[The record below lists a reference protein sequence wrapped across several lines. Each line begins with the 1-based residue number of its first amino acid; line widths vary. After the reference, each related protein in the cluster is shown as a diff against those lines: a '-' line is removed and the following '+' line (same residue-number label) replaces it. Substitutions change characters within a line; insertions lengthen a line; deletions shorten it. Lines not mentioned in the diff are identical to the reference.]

1 MLNRTLRVLVLG
13 IAALST
19 YAADSLAATTTT
31 TQAACVTR
39 PPKVWKST
47 GGTSGL
53 CVNTTVG
60 SIDFEFLADEFFNF
74 ITVNLTPTSDT
85 VYVRVRNK
93 KGHYPPGQNPTVIN
107 GVVFDHEDSEL
118 SCTTG
123 PGILNVDT
131 GLYEGHCT
139 ILDLSPQQIAELL
152 PRKSIPKGLIADEI
166 ILAGFD
172 VEIIVDGLTFRETDT
187 NTTTVHFEI
196 PEPPI
201 IGADGTVTNPEY
213 SADESESDSPPPACG
228 EGVPSG
234 TFYPDTDGDGFGD
247 PNGATSVCLDEGFSE
262 NATDCD
268 DSDPDIN
275 PSATEVLDGADN
287 NCDTKTDDCVS
298 ILKHCSPTLGSPIED
313 PNVVL
318 QTFCGAGSHSEEIDS
333 YTRDNASYVLLEPE
347 VASVT
352 ITSCDDAEMTETI
365 TDSNPNFCALTGGSG
380 PGPGEPG
387 EAPRFNDRLCDLNI
401 TPY

>member
-1 MLNRTLRVLVLG
+1 MLNRTLRVLVLA

-53 CVNTTVG
+53 CINTTVG
-60 SIDFEFLADEFFNF
+60 SIDFEFLADDFFNF
-74 ITVNLTPTSDT
+74 ITVYLTPTSDT

-93 KGHYPPGQNPTVIN
+93 AGHYPPGHNPKVIQ
-107 GVVFDHEDSEL
+107 GVEIDLEL

-123 PGILNVDT
+123 PGILNED

-139 ILDLSPQQIAELL
+139 ILDLSPQQIAQLL
-152 PRKSIPKGLIADEI
+152 PPKSIPKGLIADEI

-172 VEIIVDGLTFRETDT
+172 VEITVDGLTFRETGT
-187 NTTTVHFEI
+187 NTTTVHFEF

-213 SADESESDSPPPACG
+213 SADESESDPPPACE
-228 EGVPSG
+228 EGIPG
-234 TFYPDTDGDGFGD
+234 TFYPDADGDGFGD
-247 PNGATSVCLDEGFSE
+247 PNGTTSVCLDEGFTE

-268 DSDPDIN
+268 DNDSAIN

-298 ILKHCSPTLGSPIED
+298 ILKHCGPLDESNE
-313 PNVVL
+313 VL
-318 QTFCGAGSHSEEIDS
+318 QTFCGAGSHNVDSEDIEFF
-333 YTRDNASYVLLEPE
+333 TRDNASYVLLEPA
-347 VASVT
+347 VASAT
-352 ITSCDDAEMTETI
+352 ITSCDNGMTATI
-365 TDSNPNFCALTGGSG
+365 PPSSPNFCALPGGAG
-380 PGPGEPG
+380 PGPGVPDEI
-387 EAPRFNDRLCDLNI
+387 PRFNDRLCDLDI